1 MNRKLII
8 GVAIASFIGLFL
20 YVSLSQITPE
30 EIENAPD
37 WLTMETAV
45 ELASESDEGKLIL
58 VDIFEVGCVYCR
70 QMEREVYP
78 SPSIRT
84 LLDRSFYPVKVNGNS
99 ETPIVYKGETMT
111 QQQFAAL
118 MGVSAF
124 PYTVVLDQEGNV
136 VDRRR
141 GYMGVS
147 DLSRFL
153 NGILRD
159 REAEG

>member
-1 MNRKLII
+1 MNRKVII
-8 GVAIASFIGLFL
+8 GAIVAGFIGLYL
-20 YVSLSQITPE
+20 YFSFSQITPQ

-37 WLTMETAV
+37 WLTMEAAM
-45 ELASESDEGKLIL
+45 EMAASSEEERLIL
-58 VDIFEVGCVYCR
+58 VDIYEIGCVYCR

-99 ETPIVYKGETMT
+99 DNPITYKGEAMT
-111 QQQFAAL
+111 QQQFAGI

-124 PYTVVLDQEGNV
+124 PFTVVLDAEGNV

-141 GYMGVS
+141 GYMGIS

-153 NGILRD
+153 NNILRE